1 MGRPLISYT
10 LEAFERYMANVQ
22 LFSSFFFS
30 PSSPNSSHQY
40 QFSPNIISNQLYT
53 CEILFVFSVSW
64 IKEIV
69 VPIGENYLEVAKEV

>member
-30 PSSPNSSHQY
+30 PSSPNSSHQH
-40 QFSPNIISNQLYT
+40 QFSPNIISDQLYT
-53 CEILFVFSVSW
+53 C
-64 IKEIV
+64 
-69 VPIGENYLEVAKEV
+69 